1 MCAQAGLHANDAR
14 WQLLEHI
21 FETRAPDLPA
31 KRDCPIGAQANEVK
45 NFLANVDT
53 NYRPVM
59 PWSSSLASSLLLLFI
74 AASR

>member
-21 FETRAPDLPA
+21 FEARPPDLPA
-31 KRDCPIGAQANEVK
+31 TGDCPIGAQANEVK

-53 NYRPVM
+53 NYRQ
-59 PWSSSLASSLLLLFI
+59 
-74 AASR
+74 